1 MLILFLIGVQYSQN
15 AIFSS
20 EKGSNYQDHSAGSH
34 HQVKALALRQLN
46 PIHKKG
52 S

>member
-34 HQVKALALRQLN
+34 HLVKKTPPLPRAVF
-46 PIHKKG
+46 ITC
-52 S
+52 